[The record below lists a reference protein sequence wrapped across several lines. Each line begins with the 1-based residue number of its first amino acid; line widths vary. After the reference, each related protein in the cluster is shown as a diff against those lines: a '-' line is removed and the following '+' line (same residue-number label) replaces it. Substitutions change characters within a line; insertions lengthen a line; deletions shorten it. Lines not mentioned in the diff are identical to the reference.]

1 LSEMESSLQGSG
13 AEPDLQYL
21 GKIGDDL
28 QAEESVLKEKLQRI
42 ESLKLKAEILKS
54 KHKASQEKLARLAED
69 EKIQAYRASFINKP
83 EIRLKGIRKGINVI
97 YQEAMVGEPS

>member
-1 LSEMESSLQGSG
+1 MESSLQGSG

-42 ESLKLKAEILKS
+42 ESLKLKAKILKS
-54 KHKASQEKLARLAED
+54 KHKASQEKLERLAED
-69 EKIQAYRASFINKP
+69 KRIQASRASFKNIP
-83 EIRLKGIRKGINVI
+83 ELRQKGIRKGINVI
-97 YQEAMVGEPS
+97 YHELSGREPS